1 MAEFDFIIVG
11 AGTAGCLLADR
22 LTKSGKHRVLL
33 VEAGGSDRRFMVRMP
48 IGYGHSF
55 YNPRVNWMFWS
66 GAQEALAGRS
76 IYFPRGKL
84 LGGSSSINAMVFVRG
99 QHRDFDDWR
108 DAGNPGWGWED
119 VLPHFKSFE
128 RFHGKG
134 GVERGT
140 DGPLDVID
148 MAGGVHPMCN
158 GFLTAAEQAGFAAT
172 PDYNGPRQE
181 GIATYQVTTRNG
193 MRASAATAFLHP
205 ALKRDNLRLVTGAVV
220 TNLVFDGRKVV
231 GVDYSA
237 GATRHTATACREVIL
252 SAGAVGSPTL
262 MQRSGLGAGEMLRR
276 LGIPVVHDLP
286 AVGEHLQDH
295 LGVDY
300 LFRSR
305 KPTLNGQ
312 LRSWTGRLMLG
323 LRYLAFR
330 DGPLSLSVNQAGG
343 FVRSD
348 PARDYVDTQLYFSPV
363 SYSKPTPGVRR
374 LTLPDPFPG
383 FFIGISHC
391 RPRSRGSIRIASA
404 DPDAAPVIDPNYL
417 SHPTDMAEMLAGVR
431 LIRKIAAQPAMAE
444 LIEEELKPG
453 VAVTTDEALSDDIR
467 RRSGSIFHASCTCR
481 MGPDPRSSVVDHR
494 LKVHG
499 LSGLRVIDASVFP
512 QVTSGNTNAPTF
524 MVAEKGAAMVLEDHA

>member
-33 VEAGGSDRRFMVRMP
+33 MEAGGSDRRFMVRMP

-66 GAQEALAGRS
+66 RAQEALAGRR
-76 IYFPRGKL
+76 IYFPRGRL

-108 DAGNPGWGWED
+108 DAGNPGWGWDD
-119 VLPHFKSFE
+119 VLPYFKSFE
-128 RFHGKG
+128 RFHGKAS
-134 GVERGT
+134 VERGT

-148 MAGGVHPMCN
+148 MAGGVHPMCH
-158 GFLTAAEQAGFAAT
+158 GFLAAAEQAGLAAT
-172 PDYNGPRQE
+172 PDYNGCEQE
-181 GIATYQVTTRNG
+181 GVAIYQITTRNG

-205 ALKRDNLRLVTGAVV
+205 ALKRDNLQLVTGAVA
-220 TNLVFDGRKVV
+220 TKLVFDGRKVV
-231 GVDYSA
+231 GVEYSA
-237 GATRHTATACREVIL
+237 GATKRTARARREVIL

-262 MQRSGLGAGEMLRR
+262 MQRSGLGAGEMLRT
-276 LGIPVVHDLP
+276 LGIPVIHDLP

-348 PARDYVDTQLYFSPV
+348 PARGYVDTQLYFSPV

-374 LTLPDPFPG
+374 LTLADPFPG

-404 DPDAAPVIDPNYL
+404 DPDAAPIIDPNYL

-453 VAVTTDEALSDDIR
+453 IAATTDEELSDDIR

-481 MGPDPRSSVVDHR
+481 MGPDSQSSVVDHR

>member
-1 MAEFDFIIVG
+1 LAEFDFIIVG

-33 VEAGGSDRRFMVRMP
+33 MEAGGSDRRFMVRMP

-66 GAQEALAGRS
+66 GAQEALAGRR

-108 DAGNPGWGWED
+108 DAGNPGWGWDD

-128 RFHGKG
+128 RFHGKAS
-134 GVERGT
+134 VERGT

-148 MAGGVHPMCN
+148 MAGGVHPMCY
-158 GFLTAAEQAGFAAT
+158 GFLAAAGQAGFAAT
-172 PDYNGPRQE
+172 PDYNGGQQE
-181 GIATYQVTTRNG
+181 GVAIYQITTRNG
-193 MRASAATAFLHP
+193 MRASAATAFLYP
-205 ALKRDNLRLVTGAVV
+205 ALKRDNLQLVTGAVA
-220 TNLVFDGRKVV
+220 TRLVFDGRKVV
-231 GVDYSA
+231 GVEYSA
-237 GATRHTATACREVIL
+237 GATKHTAGARREVIL

-262 MQRSGLGAGEMLRR
+262 MQRSGLGAGDMLRT

-348 PARDYVDTQLYFSPV
+348 PTRGHVDTQLYFSPV

-417 SHPTDMAEMLAGVR
+417 SHPADMAEMLAGVR

-453 VAVTTDEALSDDIR
+453 VAVTTDEELSDDVR

-481 MGPDPRSSVVDHR
+481 MGRDPRSSVVDHR

-524 MVAEKGAAMVLEDHA
+524 MVAEKGAATVLEDHA